1 VLRVEDVRK
10 SYPGFVLRA
19 TLEVPLGQTLALLG
33 PSGSGKSTLLRL
45 VAGLETPEAGR
56 ITFGD
61 TDLTPLPPE
70 RRGVGLVFQ
79 DYALFPHLTVYEN
92 IAFGL
97 RERRWNEAR
106 IESRVR
112 EMLELTHLSPH
123 ARKRP
128 EALSGGERQRVALA
142 RALAPEPRLLL
153 LDEPLGALDLR
164 LREEL
169 LLELRDI
176 LRRTTVTALVV
187 THDQA
192 EAFLLADR
200 VTVLRAG
207 RVVQSGSPEGLYL
220 RPQDVWTARFLGHRN
235 VLSAPESRS
244 LGLPEVP
251 HLVPP
256 AALEIGEGHPA
267 RVLERLFYGS
277 RVGLWLEFRGLRLYW
292 EGPDPGLKEGQA
304 TGLTI
309 RFEHLLA
316 LNEEAA

>member
-1 VLRVEDVRK
+1 MEDVRK
-10 SYPGFVLRA
+10 SYPGFALEA
-19 TLEVPLGQTLALLG
+19 ALEVPLGRTVALLG

-45 VAGLETPEAGR
+45 VAGLEPPDAGR
-56 ITFGD
+56 ITFGE

-79 DYALFPHLTVYEN
+79 DYALFPHLTVWEN

-97 RERRWNEAR
+97 RERRWSEAR
-106 IESRVR
+106 VEARVR
-112 EMLELTHLSPH
+112 EMLELTHLTPH

-128 EALSGGERQRVALA
+128 DRLSGGEQQRVALA
-142 RALAPEPRLLL
+142 RSLAPEPRLLL

-176 LRRTTVTALVV
+176 LRRTSVTALVV

-200 VTVLRAG
+200 VAVMREG
-207 RVVQSGSPEGLYL
+207 RVVQSDTPEGLYAH
-220 RPQDVWTARFLGHRN
+220 PQDAWTARFLGHKN
-235 VLSAPESRS
+235 VLSPEESRG
-244 LGLPEVP
+244 LGLPETP
-251 HLVPP
+251 HLVPLS
-256 AALEIGEGHPA
+256 ALEIGEGGGT

-277 RVGLWLEFRGLRLYW
+277 RVGLWLEHRGLRLYW
-292 EGPDPGLKEGQA
+292 EGPDPGLAEGQT
-304 TGLTI
+304 TGLKI
-309 RFEHLLA
+309 RLERLLA
-316 LNEEAA
+316 LGKEPAPHP